1 MNTLLEL
8 GQPVR
13 ELAAAAQGATAATAA
28 PAIAPLG
35 AGPDLAR
42 YLLVCGG
49 MIALLLGCAYLLRRL
64 VRGAQSARAARRSLQ
79 MLDLLPLGGK
89 QRLAVVRCYDRTFV
103 LGLGDKEVALVA
115 ELDPELDRAP
125 ARSTPTTAAAGPLRT
140 RFADLISVLQKPR
153 ASGAAQPAA
162 QASAQSSPREEPAV
176 LQPSARVRRAE
187 RGVLA

>member
-1 MNTLLEL
+1 MNIPLEL
-8 GQPVR
+8 EPPAR
-13 ELAAAAQGATAATAA
+13 ELAAAALAQGAQGA
-28 PAIAPLG
+28 PAAFG
-35 AGPDLAR
+35 SGPDLAR

-49 MIALLLGCAYLLRRL
+49 MIALLLVCGYGLRRL

-115 ELDPELDRAP
+115 ELDPEVDRAP
-125 ARSTPTTAAAGPLRT
+125 TREPRTAQAAGPLRA
-140 RFADLISVLQKPR
+140 RFADLVSALQKPR
-153 ASGAAQPAA
+153 TPNTAQPAPA
-162 QASAQSSPREEPAV
+162 ASASTEPSV
-176 LQPSARVRRAE
+176 LQPAPRARRTE

>member
-1 MNTLLEL
+1 MIHLLEL
-8 GQPVR
+8 ESPAR
-13 ELAAAAQGATAATAA
+13 ELAVAALAQGDA
-28 PAIAPLG
+28 PTGASLG
-35 AGPDLAR
+35 AGPDLTR

-49 MIALLLGCAYLLRRL
+49 MIALLLALAYAFRRL

-115 ELDPELDRAP
+115 ELDSELDRAP
-125 ARSTPTTAAAGPLRT
+125 ARDPSAAHAAAPLRA
-140 RFADLISVLQKPR
+140 RFADLISALNKPR
-153 ASGAAQPAA
+153 APGAAHAPARAQAGPAPSAQTLQPAA
-162 QASAQSSPREEPAV
+162 
-176 LQPSARVRRAE
+176 RRNE